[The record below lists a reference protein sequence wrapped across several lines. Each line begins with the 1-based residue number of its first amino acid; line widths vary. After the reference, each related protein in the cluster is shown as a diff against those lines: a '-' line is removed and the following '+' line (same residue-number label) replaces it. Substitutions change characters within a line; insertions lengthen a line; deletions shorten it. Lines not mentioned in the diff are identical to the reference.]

1 MILEEQGISL
11 FTIVPIIVG
20 IGFVIVIGILI
31 ISAAKG
37 LNTWTTNNNSPILT
51 VPAAIVAKR
60 TEVSGGGHDTSASTS
75 YYATFELENGERVE
89 LRVSGKVY
97 GSFVEGDNGTL
108 TYQGTRYHQFERK
121 L

>member
-31 ISAAKG
+31 TRAAKG

-51 VPAAIVAKR
+51 VPVAIVAKR
-60 TEVSGGGHDTSASTS
+60 TEVSGGGQDSMATTS
-75 YYATFELENGERVE
+75 YYATFELEDGERVE